1 MATENRASLNRHE
14 LLALRGLR
22 FPGITLQALQKAGIY
37 SLASVSI
44 EHQRSMNRYVI
55 RGQESGGAVAE
66 VGAYCGFV
74 GEDGNPISWLQRV
87 DTLAVNGIHAR
98 VVAAILVRVQVVR
111 VLRTYDLLITKHTLR
126 PVDGKGKPALDNL
139 IIFQG
144 RQGTLELELWGKDDA
159 LRGRVCP
166 EFLRKSGDALR
177 LPSGFQDAVS
187 RVVAGVTCLGC
198 RHTHML
204 VPRDSSDSRNNQVE
218 EQPTSV

>member
-1 MATENRASLNRHE
+1 MATENRESLNRRE

-22 FPGITLQALQKAGIY
+22 LPRITLQAIQKAGIY
-37 SLASVSI
+37 SPASVSI
-44 EHQRSMNRYVI
+44 EHQRSVNRYVI
-55 RGQESGGAVAE
+55 RGQESGGAVAD

-74 GEDGNPISWLQRV
+74 AEDGSLLSWLQRV

-98 VVAAILVRVQVVR
+98 VVAATLVRVQVVR

-126 PVDGKGKPALDNL
+126 PVDGRAKPTLNNL

-144 RQGTLELELWGKDDA
+144 RQGTLELDLWGTDDA
-159 LRGRVCP
+159 LRGSVYP
-166 EFLRKSGDALR
+166 EFLRKSGDPLR

-187 RVVAGVTCLGC
+187 RAVAGVTCLGC
-198 RHTHML
+198 RHTHTL
-204 VPRDSSDSRNNQVE
+204 VPRGSSDCRKGPLE

>member
-1 MATENRASLNRHE
+1 MPLVWREGQEPGQFGGQCIGSPQVQMLGGLFQRTNPGSCRLSDKTVHGGSNMATENRASLNRHE

-22 FPGITLQALQKAGIY
+22 FPGITLQALKKAGIY

-44 EHQRSMNRYVI
+44 EHQRSVNRYVI

-74 GEDGNPISWLQRV
+74 GDDGNPLPWLQRV

-126 PVDGKGKPALDNL
+126 PVDGKGK
-139 IIFQG
+139 I
-144 RQGTLELELWGKDDA
+144 
-159 LRGRVCP
+159 
-166 EFLRKSGDALR
+166 
-177 LPSGFQDAVS
+177 
-187 RVVAGVTCLGC
+187 
-198 RHTHML
+198 
-204 VPRDSSDSRNNQVE
+204 
-218 EQPTSV
+218 

>member
-1 MATENRASLNRHE
+1 MATEKRTHLTRHE

-22 FPGITLQALQKAGIY
+22 LPDITLQALQKAGIY

-44 EHQRSMNRYVI
+44 ERQSSASRYVI

-74 GEDGNPISWLQRV
+74 DEHGNPLPWLQRV

-98 VVAAILVRVQVVR
+98 VVAATLVRVHVVR
-111 VLRTYDLLITKHTLR
+111 VLRTYDLLISRHTLCA
-126 PVDGKGKPALDNL
+126 VDGKSKPALDNF

-144 RQGTLELELWGKDDA
+144 RQGTLELELWGKDDG

-166 EFLRKSGDALR
+166 EFLSKGGDTVT
-177 LPSGFQDAVS
+177 LPSGFQDAVF
-187 RVVAGVTCLGC
+187 RAVAGVTCLGC
-198 RHTHML
+198 RHPHLL
-204 VPRDSSDSRNNQVE
+204 VPPHSVETCVDSVLAGPRD
-218 EQPTSV
+218 